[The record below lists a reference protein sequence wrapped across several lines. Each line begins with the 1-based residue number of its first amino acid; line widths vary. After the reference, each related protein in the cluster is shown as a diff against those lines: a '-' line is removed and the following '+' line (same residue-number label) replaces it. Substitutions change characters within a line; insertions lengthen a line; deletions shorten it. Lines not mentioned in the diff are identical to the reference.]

1 GTSVADLVYLLK
13 ERNAKI
19 KALRK
24 QSLSTEAELL
34 EGLLEGI
41 DTEQKDTD
49 FWKGEA
55 ARLQDKLRKLERHSR
70 VSDVMLEMST
80 NEISQLNNR
89 QLHAKEL
96 DKANDPSFDVEEINM
111 AESQDSQRHHS

>member
-1 GTSVADLVYLLK
+1 K

-24 QSLSTEAELL
+24 QSLTTDAALL

-55 ARLQDKLRKLERHSR
+55 ARLQDELRKLERHSR
-70 VSDVMLEMST
+70 VSDVMLEMSS
-80 NEISQLNNR
+80 NEISQLNKR
-89 QLHAKEL
+89 QADEL
-96 DKANDPSFDVEEINM
+96 DKVHDPSFDVEEINM
-111 AESQDSQRHHS
+111 AESQDSQRHDS